1 MRSTPL
7 FCSSALPNFMC
18 FRAPD
23 IPRQPGRSKSLAGQ
37 VRASMLEKEA
47 VRKIIRRALEEDI
60 RSGDVTT
67 SAALAGSETGLA
79 TALAKEDLVVAGLD
93 VFREV
98 FRLRDGGLIFE
109 AALSDGAWAPRGTI
123 LATVTGSLASIL
135 TAERV
140 ALNLFQRMCGIAT
153 LTRQFVDA
161 VAGTKAKILDTRKT
175 MPGLRIIDKY
185 SVRIGGGH
193 NHRYGL
199 YDGVLIKDNHI
210 EAAGGIAEAVR
221 RVRGQAPLMVKI
233 EVEVK
238 DLVEVE
244 EALEAGADI
253 IMLDNMSADA
263 MKKSVQ
269 LIGGRA
275 LVEAS
280 GNVTLSTVKEI
291 AGTGIDFISVG
302 ALTHS
307 ARAADISL
315 NVKRRP

>member
-1 MRSTPL
+1 
-7 FCSSALPNFMC
+7 
-18 FRAPD
+18 
-23 IPRQPGRSKSLAGQ
+23 
-37 VRASMLEKEA
+37 MLEKEA

-67 SAALAGSETGLA
+67 SAALTGSEAGQG

-98 FRLRDGGLIFE
+98 FRTRDAGLVFETGLI
-109 AALSDGAWAPRGTI
+109 DGAWAPRGTV
-123 LATVTGSLASIL
+123 LATVSGSLSSIL

-153 LTRQFVDA
+153 LTKQFVDA
-161 VAGTKAKILDTRKT
+161 VAATKAKILDTRKT
-175 MPGLRIIDKY
+175 MPGLRILDKY
-185 SVRIGGGH
+185 SVRAGGGR

-210 EAAGGIAEAVR
+210 EAAGAIAEAIR
-221 RVRGQAPLMVKI
+221 RVRATAPLMVKI
-233 EVEVK
+233 EVEAK
-238 DLVEVE
+238 NLVEVE
-244 EALEAGADI
+244 EALAAGADI
-253 IMLDNMSADA
+253 IMLDNMTVDKMRQA
-263 MKKSVQ
+263 VQ
-269 LIGGRA
+269 RIGGKA

-280 GNVTLSTVKEI
+280 GNVTLATVGPI
-291 AGTGIDFISVG
+291 AATGVDFISSG

-315 NVKRRP
+315 KVIRKT

>member
-1 MRSTPL
+1 M
-7 FCSSALPNFMC
+7 
-18 FRAPD
+18 
-23 IPRQPGRSKSLAGQ
+23 Q
-37 VRASMLEKEA
+37 A

-67 SAALAGSETGLA
+67 SAALTGSETGLA
-79 TALAKEDLVVAGLD
+79 TALAKEDLVVAGMD

-98 FRLRDGGLIFE
+98 FRLRDGGLLFE
-109 AALSDGAWAPRGTI
+109 TGLIDGAWAPRGTI
-123 LATVTGSLASIL
+123 LATVSGSLASIL

-153 LTRQFVDA
+153 LTKQFVDA
-161 VAGTKAKILDTRKT
+161 VAGTEAKILDTRKT
-175 MPGLRIIDKY
+175 MPGLRILDKY
-185 SVRIGGGH
+185 SVRAGGGR

-199 YDGVLIKDNHI
+199 YDGLLIKDNHI

-238 DLVEVE
+238 NLAEVE
-244 EALEAGADI
+244 EALAAGADV
-253 IMLDNMSADA
+253 IMLDNMPVDA
-263 MKKSVQ
+263 MKRAVQ
-269 LIGGRA
+269 HIGGKA
-275 LVEAS
+275 FVEAS
-280 GNVTLSTVKEI
+280 GNVTLATVRAI
-291 AGTGIDFISVG
+291 AETGVDFISVG

-315 NVKRRP
+315 KVKRRP

>member
-1 MRSTPL
+1 MR
-7 FCSSALPNFMC
+7 
-18 FRAPD
+18 
-23 IPRQPGRSKSLAGQ
+23 
-37 VRASMLEKEA
+37 SMLEMDA

-67 SAALAGSETGLA
+67 SAALTGSATGLA
-79 TALAKEDLVVAGLD
+79 TALAKEDLVVAGMD

-98 FRLRDGGLIFE
+98 FRVRDASLVFGT
-109 AALSDGAWAPRGTI
+109 ALSDGARAPRGTI
-123 LATVTGSLASIL
+123 LATVEGSLASIL

-161 VAGTKAKILDTRKT
+161 VAGTEAKILDTRKT
-175 MPGLRIIDKY
+175 MPGLRILDKF
-185 SVRIGGGH
+185 SVRAGGGR

-199 YDGVLIKDNHI
+199 YDGLLIKDNHI

-238 DLVEVE
+238 DLAEGE
-244 EALEAGADI
+244 EGLAAGAEV
-253 IMLDNMSADA
+253 IMLDNMPVDA
-263 MKKSVQ
+263 MKKAVQ
-269 LIGGRA
+269 RIGGKA

-280 GNVTLSTVKEI
+280 GNVTLATVRAI
-291 AGTGIDFISVG
+291 AATGVDFISAGV
-302 ALTHS
+302 LTHS

-315 NVKRRP
+315 KVKRRP

>member
-1 MRSTPL
+1 
-7 FCSSALPNFMC
+7 
-18 FRAPD
+18 
-23 IPRQPGRSKSLAGQ
+23 
-37 VRASMLEKEA
+37 MLEMDA

-67 SAALAGSETGLA
+67 SAALTGSETGLA
-79 TALAKEDLVVAGLD
+79 TALAKEDLVVAGMD

-98 FRLRDGGLIFE
+98 FRVRDASLVFGT
-109 AALSDGAWAPRGTI
+109 ALSDGARAPRGTI
-123 LATVTGSLASIL
+123 LATVSGSLASIL

-161 VAGTKAKILDTRKT
+161 VAGTEAQILDTRKT
-175 MPGLRIIDKY
+175 MPGLRILDKY
-185 SVRIGGGH
+185 SVRAGGGR

-199 YDGVLIKDNHI
+199 YDGLLIKDNHI

-238 DLVEVE
+238 DLAEVE
-244 EALEAGADI
+244 EALAAGADV
-253 IMLDNMSADA
+253 IMLDNMPVDA
-263 MKKSVQ
+263 MKKAVQ
-269 LIGGRA
+269 RIGGKA

-280 GNVTLSTVKEI
+280 GNVTLATVRAI
-291 AGTGIDFISVG
+291 AETGVDFISAGV
-302 ALTHS
+302 LTHS

-315 NVKRRP
+315 KVKRRP

>member
-1 MRSTPL
+1 MR
-7 FCSSALPNFMC
+7 
-18 FRAPD
+18 
-23 IPRQPGRSKSLAGQ
+23 
-37 VRASMLEKEA
+37 SMLEMDA

-67 SAALAGSETGLA
+67 SAALTGSETGLA
-79 TALAKEDLVVAGLD
+79 TALAKEDLVVAGMD

-98 FRLRDGGLIFE
+98 FRVRDASLVFGT
-109 AALSDGAWAPRGTI
+109 ALSDGARAPRGTI
-123 LATVTGSLASIL
+123 LATVEGSLASIL

-161 VAGTKAKILDTRKT
+161 VAGTEAKILDTRKT
-175 MPGLRIIDKY
+175 MPGLRILDKF
-185 SVRIGGGH
+185 SVRAGGGR

-199 YDGVLIKDNHI
+199 YDGLLIKDNHI

-238 DLVEVE
+238 NLAEVE
-244 EALEAGADI
+244 EALAAGADV
-253 IMLDNMSADA
+253 IMLDNMPVDA
-263 MKKSVQ
+263 MKKAVQ
-269 LIGGRA
+269 HIGGKA

-280 GNVTLSTVKEI
+280 GNVTLATVRAI
-291 AGTGIDFISVG
+291 AETGVDFISAGV
-302 ALTHS
+302 LTHS

-315 NVKRRP
+315 KVKRRP

>member
-1 MRSTPL
+1 
-7 FCSSALPNFMC
+7 
-18 FRAPD
+18 
-23 IPRQPGRSKSLAGQ
+23 
-37 VRASMLEKEA
+37 MLEMEA

-67 SAALAGSETGLA
+67 ASSLAGSETGLA
-79 TALAKEDLVVAGLD
+79 TALAKERLVVAGLD

-98 FRLRDGGLIFE
+98 FRVRDAGLVFKPASI
-109 AALSDGAWAPRGTI
+109 DGATVPRGTV
-123 LATVTGSLASIL
+123 LATVEGSLAGIL

-140 ALNLFQRMCGIAT
+140 ALNLFQRMCGVAT

-161 VAGTKAKILDTRKT
+161 VAGTNVKILDTRKT
-175 MPGLRIIDKY
+175 MPGLRILDKH
-185 SVRIGGGH
+185 SVRVGGGH

-210 EAAGGIAEAVR
+210 EAAGGISEAVR
-221 RVRGQAPLMVKI
+221 RVRETAPLMVKI

-238 DLVEVE
+238 NLA
-244 EALEAGADI
+244 EAGEAVAAGADI
-253 IMLDNMSADA
+253 IMLDNMTVEA
-263 MKKSVQ
+263 MREAVA

-275 LVEAS
+275 LTEAS
-280 GNVTLSTVKEI
+280 GNVTLDTVTAI
-291 AGTGIDFISVG
+291 AATGVDFISAG

-315 NVKRRP
+315 KVKRLP

>member
-1 MRSTPL
+1 
-7 FCSSALPNFMC
+7 
-18 FRAPD
+18 
-23 IPRQPGRSKSLAGQ
+23 
-37 VRASMLEKEA
+37 MLEMEA

-67 SAALAGSETGLA
+67 SAALTGSEAGLA
-79 TALAKEDLVVAGLD
+79 TALAKEDLVVAGMD

-98 FRLRDGGLIFE
+98 FRVRDASLVFGT
-109 AALSDGAWAPRGTI
+109 ALSDGAWAPRGTV
-123 LATVTGSLASIL
+123 LATVSGSLTSIL

-153 LTRQFVDA
+153 LTKQFVDA
-161 VAGTKAKILDTRKT
+161 VAGTKARILDTRKT
-175 MPGLRIIDKY
+175 IPGLRILDKY
-185 SVRIGGGH
+185 SVRAGGGR

-238 DLVEVE
+238 DLAEVE
-244 EALEAGADI
+244 EALAAGADV
-253 IMLDNMSADA
+253 IMLDNMPVHG
-263 MKKSVQ
+263 MKQAVQ
-269 LIGGRA
+269 LIGGKA

-280 GNVTLSTVKEI
+280 GNVTLATVRAI
-291 AGTGIDFISVG
+291 AETGVDLISAGV
-302 ALTHS
+302 LTHS
-307 ARAADISL
+307 VRAADISL
-315 NVKRRP
+315 KVKRRP

>member
-1 MRSTPL
+1 
-7 FCSSALPNFMC
+7 
-18 FRAPD
+18 
-23 IPRQPGRSKSLAGQ
+23 
-37 VRASMLEKEA
+37 MLEMEA

-67 SAALAGSETGLA
+67 SAALTGSETGLA
-79 TALAKEDLVVAGLD
+79 TALAKEDLVVAGMD

-98 FRLRDGGLIFE
+98 FRLRDGGLLFE
-109 AALSDGAWAPRGTI
+109 TGLIDGAWAPRGTI
-123 LATVTGSLASIL
+123 LATVAGSLASIL

-153 LTRQFVDA
+153 LTKQFVDA
-161 VAGTKAKILDTRKT
+161 VAGTEAKILDTRKT
-175 MPGLRIIDKY
+175 MPGLRILDKY

-238 DLVEVE
+238 NLAEVG
-244 EALEAGADI
+244 EALAAGADV
-253 IMLDNMSADA
+253 IMLDNMPVDA
-263 MKKSVQ
+263 MKKAVQ
-269 LIGGRA
+269 RIGGKA

-280 GNVTLSTVKEI
+280 GNVTLATVRAI
-291 AGTGIDFISVG
+291 AETGVDFISAG

-315 NVKRRP
+315 KVKRRP

>member
-1 MRSTPL
+1 
-7 FCSSALPNFMC
+7 
-18 FRAPD
+18 
-23 IPRQPGRSKSLAGQ
+23 
-37 VRASMLEKEA
+37 MLEMDA

-67 SAALAGSETGLA
+67 SAALTGSETGQA
-79 TALAKEDLVVAGLD
+79 TALAKEDLVVAGLE

-98 FRLRDGGLIFE
+98 FRVRDASLVFGT
-109 AALSDGAWAPRGTI
+109 ALSDGARAPRGTL
-123 LATVTGSLASIL
+123 LATVEGSLAGIL
-135 TAERV
+135 TSERV

-153 LTRQFVDA
+153 LTKQFVDA

-175 MPGLRIIDKY
+175 MPGLRILDKY
-185 SVRIGGGH
+185 SVKVGGGH

-199 YDGVLIKDNHI
+199 HDGVLIKDNHI

-233 EVEVK
+233 EVEAK
-238 DLVEVE
+238 DLAEVE
-244 EALEAGADI
+244 EALAAGADI
-253 IMLDNMSADA
+253 IMLDNMPADT
-263 MKKSVQ
+263 MKKAVA

-291 AGTGIDFISVG
+291 AGTGVDFISAG

-307 ARAADISL
+307 ARASDISL
-315 NVKRRP
+315 KVKRRP

>member
-1 MRSTPL
+1 
-7 FCSSALPNFMC
+7 
-18 FRAPD
+18 
-23 IPRQPGRSKSLAGQ
+23 
-37 VRASMLEKEA
+37 MLEMES

-67 SAALAGSETGLA
+67 SFALAGTETGLA
-79 TALAKEDLVVAGLD
+79 RALAKEDLVVAGLD

-98 FRLRDGGLIFE
+98 FRVRDASLVFA
-109 AALSDGAWAPRGTI
+109 AALSDGSRAPRGTV
-123 LATVTGSLASIL
+123 LATVEGSLASIL

-161 VAGTKAKILDTRKT
+161 AAGTKAKILDTRKT
-175 MPGLRIIDKY
+175 MPGLRILDKY
-185 SVRIGGGH
+185 GVKIGGGH

-199 YDGVLIKDNHI
+199 YDGILIKDNHI

-238 DLVEVE
+238 NLAEVE
-244 EALEAGADI
+244 EALAAGADV
-253 IMLDNMSADA
+253 IMLDNMHPDA
-263 MKKSVQ
+263 MKKAVAF
-269 LIGGRA
+269 IAGRVP
-275 LVEAS
+275 VEAS
-280 GNVTLSTVKEI
+280 GNVTLDTVGSI
-291 AGTGIDFISVG
+291 AKTGVDFISAG

-315 NVKRRP
+315 KVTRKT

>member
-1 MRSTPL
+1 
-7 FCSSALPNFMC
+7 
-18 FRAPD
+18 
-23 IPRQPGRSKSLAGQ
+23 
-37 VRASMLEKEA
+37 MLEMEA

-67 SAALAGSETGLA
+67 SAALIGSESGLA
-79 TALAKEDLVVAGLD
+79 TALAKEDLVVAGMD

-98 FRLRDGGLIFE
+98 FRVRDASLVFGT
-109 AALSDGAWAPRGTI
+109 ALSDGAWAPRGTV
-123 LATVTGSLASIL
+123 LATVSGSLTSIL

-153 LTRQFVDA
+153 LTKQFVDA
-161 VAGTKAKILDTRKT
+161 VAGTKARILDTRKT
-175 MPGLRIIDKY
+175 IPGLRILDKY
-185 SVRIGGGH
+185 SVRAGGGR

-238 DLVEVE
+238 DLAEVE
-244 EALEAGADI
+244 EALAAGADV
-253 IMLDNMSADA
+253 IMLDNMPVHG
-263 MKKSVQ
+263 MKQAVQ
-269 LIGGRA
+269 LIGGKA

-280 GNVTLSTVKEI
+280 GNVTLATVRAI
-291 AGTGIDFISVG
+291 AETGVDLISAGV
-302 ALTHS
+302 LTHS
-307 ARAADISL
+307 VRAADISL
-315 NVKRRP
+315 KVKRRP

>member
-1 MRSTPL
+1 M
-7 FCSSALPNFMC
+7 
-18 FRAPD
+18 
-23 IPRQPGRSKSLAGQ
+23 
-37 VRASMLEKEA
+37 
-47 VRKIIRRALEEDI
+47 
-60 RSGDVTT
+60 
-67 SAALAGSETGLA
+67 
-79 TALAKEDLVVAGLD
+79 D

-98 FRLRDGGLIFE
+98 FRLRDGGLLFE
-109 AALSDGAWAPRGTI
+109 TGLIDGAWAPRGTI
-123 LATVTGSLASIL
+123 LATVSGSLASIL

-175 MPGLRIIDKY
+175 MPGLRILDKY
-185 SVRIGGGH
+185 SVRAGGGR

-199 YDGVLIKDNHI
+199 YDGLLIKDNHI

-238 DLVEVE
+238 DLAEVE
-244 EALEAGADI
+244 EALAASADV
-253 IMLDNMSADA
+253 IMLDNMPVHA
-263 MKKSVQ
+263 MKQAVQ
-269 LIGGRA
+269 RIGGKA

-280 GNVTLSTVKEI
+280 GNVTLATVRAI
-291 AGTGIDFISVG
+291 AETGVDFISAGV
-302 ALTHS
+302 LTHS

-315 NVKRRP
+315 KVKRRP

>member
-1 MRSTPL
+1 
-7 FCSSALPNFMC
+7 
-18 FRAPD
+18 
-23 IPRQPGRSKSLAGQ
+23 
-37 VRASMLEKEA
+37 MLEMDA

-67 SAALAGSETGLA
+67 SASLTGSETGLA

-93 VFREV
+93 VFREAFHV
-98 FRLRDGGLIFE
+98 RDRGLIFE
-109 AALSDGAWAPRGTI
+109 TGLSDGARASRGTT
-123 LATVTGSLASIL
+123 LATVAGSLASIL

-161 VAGTKAKILDTRKT
+161 VAGTEAKILDTRKT
-175 MPGLRIIDKY
+175 MPGLRILDKY
-185 SVRIGGGH
+185 SVRAGGGR

-221 RVRGQAPLMVKI
+221 RVRGRAPFMVKI

-238 DLVEVE
+238 NLAEVE
-244 EALEAGADI
+244 EALATGAEI
-253 IMLDNMSADA
+253 IMLDNMTVDEMRQA
-263 MKKSVQ
+263 VL
-269 LIGGRA
+269 LIGGKA

-280 GNVTLSTVKEI
+280 GNVTLATVRPI
-291 AGTGIDFISVG
+291 AATGVDFISSG

-307 ARAADISL
+307 VRAADISL
-315 NVKRRP
+315 KVIRKI

>member
-1 MRSTPL
+1 
-7 FCSSALPNFMC
+7 
-18 FRAPD
+18 
-23 IPRQPGRSKSLAGQ
+23 
-37 VRASMLEKEA
+37 MLEMEA

-67 SAALAGSETGLA
+67 SNALTGSETGLA
-79 TALAKEDLVVAGLD
+79 TALAKEDLVVAGMD

-98 FRLRDGGLIFE
+98 FRLRDGGLLFE
-109 AALSDGAWAPRGTI
+109 TGLIDGALAPRGTI
-123 LATVTGSLASIL
+123 LATVSGSLASIL

-161 VAGTKAKILDTRKT
+161 VAGTEAKILDTRKT
-175 MPGLRIIDKY
+175 MPGLRILDKY
-185 SVRIGGGH
+185 SVRAGGGR

-199 YDGVLIKDNHI
+199 YDGLLIKDNHI

-238 DLVEVE
+238 NLAEVE
-244 EALEAGADI
+244 EALAAGADV
-253 IMLDNMSADA
+253 IMLDNMPVDA
-263 MKKSVQ
+263 MKKAVQ
-269 LIGGRA
+269 HIGGKA

-280 GNVTLSTVKEI
+280 GNVTLATVREI
-291 AGTGIDFISVG
+291 AESGVDFISVG

-315 NVKRRP
+315 KVKRRP

>member
-1 MRSTPL
+1 
-7 FCSSALPNFMC
+7 
-18 FRAPD
+18 
-23 IPRQPGRSKSLAGQ
+23 
-37 VRASMLEKEA
+37 MLEMEA

-67 SAALAGSETGLA
+67 SAALTGSETGLA

-98 FRLRDGGLIFE
+98 FRVRDASLVFGT
-109 AALSDGAWAPRGTI
+109 AVRDGAWTPRGTV
-123 LATVTGSLASIL
+123 LATVSGSLTSIL

-153 LTRQFVDA
+153 LTKQFVDA

-175 MPGLRIIDKY
+175 IPGLRILDKY
-185 SVRIGGGH
+185 SVRAGGGR

-238 DLVEVE
+238 DLAEVE
-244 EALEAGADI
+244 EALAAGADV
-253 IMLDNMSADA
+253 IMLDNMPVHA
-263 MKKSVQ
+263 MKQAVQ
-269 LIGGRA
+269 LIGGKA

-280 GNVTLSTVKEI
+280 GNVTLATVRAI
-291 AGTGIDFISVG
+291 AETGVDLISAGV
-302 ALTHS
+302 LTHS
-307 ARAADISL
+307 VRAADISL
-315 NVKRRP
+315 KVKRRT